1 MCLHLSDSEVC
12 VHACCVL
19 ELQGTYITDDYDI
32 HGYAFPW
39 PFLPCPLCGQSFMHT
54 IMYLHLSECVHVVFS
69 CHGERHDY
77 DIQGYVF
84 PS

>member
-1 MCLHLSDSEVC
+1 MHVVYWSCSSPK
-12 VHACCVL
+12 
-19 ELQGTYITDDYDI
+19 GTYSTDDYDI

-69 CHGERHDY
+69 CHDERHDY

>member
-1 MCLHLSDSEVC
+1 
-12 VHACCVL
+12 
-19 ELQGTYITDDYDI
+19 
-32 HGYAFPW
+32 
-39 PFLPCPLCGQSFMHT
+39 MHT

-69 CHGERHDY
+69 CHDERHDY

>member
-1 MCLHLSDSEVC
+1 
-12 VHACCVL
+12 
-19 ELQGTYITDDYDI
+19 
-32 HGYAFPW
+32 
-39 PFLPCPLCGQSFMHT
+39 MHT

-84 PS
+84 PSFMRTAKVCML